1 MIGAFP
7 LDFNEYEMKIIAMVN
22 GGFGIPTLRALKESK
37 HEIVAVFAMP
47 LRAKEKGRG
56 AGAPPIRRAMEE
68 FLAGTPFY
76 DPENVNLPENV
87 EAIRALNADLIFI
100 CDYGKIL
107 SKALLG
113 ATKFGGLNLHGS
125 LLPKYRG
132 AAPINR
138 AIQNGEKELG
148 VSVIFIEPTVDS
160 GPIVGV
166 DSYFPTIE
174 ETAVEIEERLSQIGA
189 PLTIKAID
197 QIEQGAVQTLT
208 QNDAEV
214 SLAPKLKKE
223 EGRIDWSKSSD
234 AIIDQYRA
242 FQPWPRTFA
251 DRFKRDEKEGVG
263 VRLILGSFSKVD
275 ASGVAPN
282 FENADARPGA
292 IVSVSKDAFWIKTG
306 DGFLRPLSVQPAGK
320 KNMPTEI
327 FLRGSRLEVGDEL
340 R

>member
-1 MIGAFP
+1 
-7 LDFNEYEMKIIAMVN
+7 MVN
-22 GGFGIPTLRALKESK
+22 GGFGIPTLRLLKESK

-47 LRAKEKGRG
+47 LRTKEKGRG

-68 FLAGTPFY
+68 FLVGTPFY

-87 EAIRALNADLIFI
+87 DAIRKFDAALIFI

-107 SKALLG
+107 SKDLLL

-138 AIQNGEKELG
+138 AVQNGEKELG

-166 DSYFPTIE
+166 GSYFPTVE
-174 ETAVEIEERLSQIGA
+174 ETAVEIEERLSQLGA
-189 PLTIKAID
+189 PIVLKAIE
-197 QIEQGAVQTLT
+197 QIERGAVQPIV
-208 QNDAEV
+208 QDDAEV

-223 EGRIDWSKSSD
+223 EGRIDWSKRSD

-242 FQPWPRTFA
+242 FQPWPRAFT
-251 DRFKRDEKEGVG
+251 DRFKRDEQEGVG
-263 VRLILGSFSKVD
+263 SRLILGPFSKVD
-275 ASGVAPN
+275 ESGAVPN
-282 FENADARPGA
+282 FDGAVDARPGTV
-292 IVSVSKDAFWIKTG
+292 VSVTKNAFWVKTG
-306 DGFLRPLSVQPAGK
+306 DGFLRPLSVQPSGK
-320 KNMPTEI
+320 KNMSTEI
-327 FLRGSRLEVGDEL
+327 FLRGYRLQVGDEL